1 MQGESSES
9 TVEAQG
15 PSSCYERALT
25 DHYRVLSAIGEGR
38 YGQVVLA
45 RHLLTRTE
53 VAVKVVPKTER
64 KERALWE
71 REGLMALE
79 HRNIIKL
86 FQVIETPDNL
96 YLVMEHAG
104 GGPLQRHIPQ
114 PGGLPEEKVRR
125 VFRAMVRVLHHCH
138 QQGFVH
144 LDVKPQ
150 NFLVDTSGH
159 HLKLIDFGL
168 CMSFTPG
175 QKLKEFRGTLPYCAP
190 EILKRKE
197 FEGPPADIWSLGVT
211 LYFLLTGKRPFRAS
225 TKKSLR
231 RRILQGSF
239 HIPGHM
245 SQEARS
251 LILQI
256 LRVDPTQRPT
266 LEQVMGHPWLSQ
278 DEDLSPI
285 CPSQPLPRQQPDP
298 TILAL
303 MFDMGFDPCTAWLSL
318 ANRQFDEAMATYLLL
333 QHQRRQG
340 AGCGL
345 WARKPVGLGV
355 VRPRP
360 GLAAG
365 PPSVRPSKCPS
376 EPALALPC
384 EQQRPKETWPSGH
397 KGAVP
402 SASVPAIPLR
412 FLDVRT
418 PPPNAAPQ
426 WRMYLRP
433 NPRTWVA
440 EGESSVSQNLST
452 RQAQERSRGWRG
464 LTRRMA
470 TCLRQLCCCVPC
482 FQGPTAQGRLAP
494 MAGGH
499 RPPRFLSRVAPG
511 HVPS

>member
-1 MQGESSES
+1 MIQ
-9 TVEAQG
+9 
-15 PSSCYERALT
+15 
-25 DHYRVLSAIGEGR
+25 
-38 YGQVVLA
+38 
-45 RHLLTRTE
+45 
-53 VAVKVVPKTER
+53 
-64 KERALWE
+64 
-71 REGLMALE
+71 
-79 HRNIIKL
+79 L
-86 FQVIETPDNL
+86 FQVNMF
-96 YLVMEHAG
+96 LVMEHAG

-125 VFRAMVRVLHHCH
+125 VFRAMVGVLHHCH

-197 FEGPPADIWSLGVT
+197 
-211 LYFLLTGKRPFRAS
+211 PFRAS

-239 HIPGHM
+239 HIPGHV
-245 SQEARS
+245 SQEELS

-256 LRVDPTQRPT
+256 LRVDPTQKPT

-278 DEDLSPI
+278 DEDPLPI

-298 TILAL
+298 AILTL

-318 ANRQFDEAMATYLLL
+318 ANRQFNEAMATYLLL
-333 QHQRRQG
+333 QHQRCQG
-340 AGCGL
+340 VGCRL
-345 WARKPVGLGV
+345 WARKPEGLGAV
-355 VRPRP
+355 GPRP

-384 EQQRPKETWPSGH
+384 EQQRPQEAWPSGQ
-397 KGAVP
+397 KGAAP

-440 EGESSVSQNLST
+440 EGDSSASQDLST
-452 RQAQERSRGWRG
+452 GQAQERSRGWRG
-464 LTRRMA
+464 LTKRMA

-482 FQGPTAQGRLAP
+482 FQGPAAQRRVAP
-494 MAGGH
+494 MPGGH
-499 RPPRFLSRVAPG
+499 RPPRFLFRVAPG

>member
-1 MQGESSES
+1 MQGESSENR
-9 TVEAQG
+9 VEAQG

-45 RHLLTRTE
+45 RHLLTWTE

-64 KERALWE
+64 KESTLCE

-79 HRNIIKL
+79 HRNMMQL
-86 FQVIETPDNL
+86 FQVIETPDNM

-104 GGPLQRHIPQ
+104 GGSLQCHIPQ

-190 EILKRKE
+190 EILKRME
-197 FEGPPADIWSLGVT
+197 FEPPPADVWSLGVT

-239 HIPGHM
+239 HIPGHV
-245 SQEARS
+245 SQGARS

-256 LRVDPTQRPT
+256 LRVDPRQRPT

-278 DEDLSPI
+278 AEDPSPSR
-285 CPSQPLPRQQPDP
+285 PSQPLPRQQPDP
-298 TILAL
+298 TILTL

-318 ANRQFDEAMATYLLL
+318 ANRQLMRPWPPTSSSSTRD
-333 QHQRRQG
+333 
-340 AGCGL
+340 
-345 WARKPVGLGV
+345 ARG
-355 VRPRP
+355 R
-360 GLAAG
+360 AAG
-365 PPSVRPSKCPS
+365 SGPGS
-376 EPALALPC
+376 LW
-384 EQQRPKETWPSGH
+384 QRPQEAWPSGQ
-397 KGAVP
+397 KGAAP
-402 SASVPAIPLR
+402 SASEPAIPLR
-412 FLDVRT
+412 LLDVRT
-418 PPPNAAPQ
+418 PPPSAAPQQDQGPQ

-433 NPRTWVA
+433 NTRTWVA
-440 EGESSVSQNLST
+440 EGGSSASQDLST
-452 RQAQERSRGWRG
+452 GQAQERSRGWRG

-470 TCLRQLCCCVPC
+470 TCLRQLCCCMPC
-482 FQGPTAQGRLAP
+482 FQGPAAQRRVAP

-499 RPPRFLSRVAPG
+499 RPPRFLFRVAPG